1 MSLTLNI
8 GANFRPNLTLFKIC
22 TMWALESISCK
33 YQRLG
38 FKIFGFCQDVVDWKI
53 INFNLISAW
62 SSPFDKI
69 VLKQANY
76 KIIV

>member
-1 MSLTLNI
+1 
-8 GANFRPNLTLFKIC
+8 
-22 TMWALESISCK
+22 MWALESISCK

-69 VLKQANY
+69 VLEQANY
-76 KIIV
+76 KIISLKTSLFDKYPLPLT